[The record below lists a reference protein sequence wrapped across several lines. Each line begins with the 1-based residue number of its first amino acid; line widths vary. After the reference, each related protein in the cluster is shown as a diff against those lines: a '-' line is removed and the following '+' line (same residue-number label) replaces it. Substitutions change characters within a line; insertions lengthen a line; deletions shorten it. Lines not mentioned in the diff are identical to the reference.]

1 MITPPIVRWPGGNF
15 ASAYHWVDGIGPRFS
30 RPRRFELAWE
40 GVEPNEFGTVEFVE
54 WCRLVG
60 AEPFIV
66 VNAGS
71 GTPEEEAALV
81 EYCNSSRDTYYASLR
96 RRDGWYEPFNVRL
109 WGIGNELYGRWQFGF
124 CLDGEECARR
134 TIEFANLVKRVD
146 KSIELVGCG
155 ADNDP
160 EWNIDMIKMAGSY
173 IDYFSIHTY
182 LSSPKRHE
190 DLVAASLQIERN
202 LASIYDSVGHA
213 CRKFSIGKMI
223 RLAFDEW
230 NVWYREAVPP
240 MLAQNTSMGDALF
253 TGLVLIKLQK
263 ISRMVPIAC
272 FAQTV
277 NVLPLISTRDDGAI
291 VLSPRYHVYALYS
304 PNAGRVVAW
313 TNVGGPTLHPSEVEE
328 PVQAMDAVATLEGDK
343 MFLHLANGMPDEP
356 VEYSIRVKGFDFGA
370 VEHRYLASSSPDD
383 RTPLSSPI
391 RLCLKRVLM

>member
-1 MITPPIVRWPGGNF
+1 
-15 ASAYHWVDGIGPRFS
+15 
-30 RPRRFELAWE
+30 
-40 GVEPNEFGTVEFVE
+40 
-54 WCRLVG
+54 
-60 AEPFIV
+60 
-66 VNAGS
+66 
-71 GTPEEEAALV
+71 
-81 EYCNSSRDTYYASLR
+81 
-96 RRDGWYEPFNVRL
+96 
-109 WGIGNELYGRWQFGF
+109 
-124 CLDGEECARR
+124 
-134 TIEFANLVKRVD
+134 
-146 KSIELVGCG
+146 
-155 ADNDP
+155 
-160 EWNIDMIKMAGSY
+160 
-173 IDYFSIHTY
+173 
-182 LSSPKRHE
+182 
-190 DLVAASLQIERN
+190 
-202 LASIYDSVGHA
+202 
-213 CRKFSIGKMI
+213 
-223 RLAFDEW
+223 
-230 NVWYREAVPP
+230 
-240 MLAQNTSMGDALF
+240 MGDALF